1 LAPLGE
7 TAASFNRFFETRPL
21 DRNETTKQ
29 METAQI
35 MERAQITQISRI
47 KFLIAEC
54 GIPSASMLTLM
65 SVEN

>member
-7 TAASFNRFFETRPL
+7 MAASFNHFFVNRPL

-35 MERAQITQISRI
+35 MERAQITQTSRI

-54 GIPSASMLTLM
+54 GTPSASMLRLM
-65 SVEN
+65 SMEN